1 MHAFTYFVL
10 SFIGVAQGLPTF
22 LAEHKRDQ
30 LINLSP
36 SLNLGLNANNDNS
49 CLGLG
54 ISVCDPITV
63 DSKKNSTVVNDNS
76 GSKAKEEPSSK
87 DNGSSGDS
95 LINVSPD
102 IDLGLNLSNENSC
115 LGIGISACDPITVD
129 SDVTNTVE
137 NVDSKAKDEP
147 SSAMPTPTPTT
158 APATYPVQA
167 SPTSSASSSP
177 TSSPTSNSNS
187 GSTSSGNS
195 LINLSPEIKPDLNLS
210 NDNSCQGIGISACD
224 PITVN
229 STVNSIVKNISS

>member
-63 DSKKNSTVVNDNS
+63 DSKKNSTVVNDNN

-87 DNGSSGDS
+87 DNGSSGNS

-147 SSAMPTPTPTT
+147 SSAPTATPTPTPTT

-167 SPTSSASSSP
+167 SPTSSAS
-177 TSSPTSNSNS
+177 SSPTSNSNS

-229 STVNSIVKNISS
+229 STVNSIVKDISS